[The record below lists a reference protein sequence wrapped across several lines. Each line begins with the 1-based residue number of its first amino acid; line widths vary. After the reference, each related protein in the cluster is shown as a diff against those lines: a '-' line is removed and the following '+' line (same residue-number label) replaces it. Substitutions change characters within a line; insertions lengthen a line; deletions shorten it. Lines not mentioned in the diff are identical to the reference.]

1 MVVAIQT
8 YKMLIFDLVWS
19 VAPLDRS
26 LLRKKI
32 LEQYFYCSVHTKQEK
47 GKTEQNLETENQ
59 IGYFITELLAKDIG
73 EKKLVTVNIF

>member
-1 MVVAIQT
+1 
-8 YKMLIFDLVWS
+8 MLIFDLVWS

-26 LLRKKI
+26 LLHKKI

-47 GKTEQNLETENQ
+47 CKTEQNLETENQ